1 MFRKKLLLKTK
12 FTLKLAI
19 FVYFQVKRDSPYT
32 CPKTFIISASYRSLV
47 FKTRAWKLR
56 LAHWYIRTVTFT
68 QPSWFIKV
76 GPLFSN

>member
-32 CPKTFIISASYRSLV
+32 CPKTFIISASYRYIINLQNPCVEVTISTLV
-47 FKTRAWKLR
+47 YRNSDFYA
-56 LAHWYIRTVTFT
+56 A
-68 QPSWFIKV
+68 
-76 GPLFSN
+76 